1 MAKPRT
7 YTPHAVNAYG
17 TDLGI
22 VYYGELGLPE
32 GLAERYVKN
41 RTEILVRVLDDKTV
55 RALVTERLEGVDEAG
70 LPLVRFEGHE
80 GFWEDV
86 LRPTTR

>member
-1 MAKPRT
+1 MAKVKA

-32 GLAERYVKN
+32 QVAERYLKDK
-41 RTEILVRVLDDKTV
+41 TEILVQVSGDKTV
-55 RALVTERLEGVDEAG
+55 RAQVVEKLGDLNPEEGIQM
-70 LPLVRFEGHE
+70 VRFEARE
-80 GFWEDV
+80 GFWSE
-86 LRPTTR
+86 LGT